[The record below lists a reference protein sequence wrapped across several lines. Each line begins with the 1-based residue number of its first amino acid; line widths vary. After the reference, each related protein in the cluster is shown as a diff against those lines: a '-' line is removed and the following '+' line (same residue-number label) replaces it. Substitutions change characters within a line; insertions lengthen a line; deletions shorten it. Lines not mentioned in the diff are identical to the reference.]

1 MMEAPVE
8 RDQVESQLLAYI
20 KRLERNYYEWRAV
33 HLHLS
38 QLKPHNRRH
47 YQLRIAASEFDGLLR
62 RFSGELFQ
70 LHNGDIVYLWQGGSF
85 EDVDQVVL
93 RLRYLFSDDPLTG
106 TVDTEVE
113 GEYEAEPAG
122 DGDDAGAAPTKFCS
136 WFDLERDYD
145 PFRFQ
150 IEDYV
155 AAAQSAENASGQSD
169 EALDPARL
177 AKIEVNLATMDL
189 SGVLRRQA
197 VCAVLPQTQPQPLFT
212 EIHVA
217 IGELASTLVPGVDL
231 AADTWLF
238 QRLAESLDRRLLTS
252 LIRGDGG
259 APETPTSINLR
270 LATLLSPEFLKFD
283 HEYRR
288 AAPGPVIIEL
298 QLIDIFA
305 ELGAYLFIREF
316 VRDRGYLICVDGL
329 HYLHLPLIDR
339 KRLGA
344 DLVKMM
350 WSHDLIDSLSEMQH
364 NELKAAIK
372 RAGFDRVILCRCD
385 SSEAVEWGQSM
396 GIRLFSGPLCRL
408 PPTRRAPGRDRRGAS
423 SHARCQRVSRR
434 TKAVASAAPWR
445 PPRTVRSGCIRSA
458 PERADGK
465 VHRGRSQT
473 DFILK

>member
-1 MMEAPVE
+1 METPVE

-70 LHNGDIVYLWQGGSF
+70 LHNGDIVYLWQGGTF

-106 TVDTEVE
+106 TADAEVAGEAEVE
-113 GEYEAEPAG
+113 LAG
-122 DGDDAGAAPTKFCS
+122 DGDDAAAAPTKFCC

-145 PFRFQ
+145 SFRFQ

-155 AAAQSAENASGQSD
+155 AAMQSGEGAGGQTAG
-169 EALDPARL
+169 EPLDPARL

-259 APETPTSINLR
+259 VPETPTSINLR

-344 DLVKMM
+344 DLVKMI

-396 GIRLFSGPLCRL
+396 GIRLFQGHYVDSRL
-408 PPTRRAPGRDRRGAS
+408 RAARPPAIAAARQAMRGAS
-423 SHARCQRVSRR
+423 
-434 TKAVASAAPWR
+434 
-445 PPRTVRSGCIRSA
+445 
-458 PERADGK
+458 E
-465 VHRGRSQT
+465 
-473 DFILK
+473 